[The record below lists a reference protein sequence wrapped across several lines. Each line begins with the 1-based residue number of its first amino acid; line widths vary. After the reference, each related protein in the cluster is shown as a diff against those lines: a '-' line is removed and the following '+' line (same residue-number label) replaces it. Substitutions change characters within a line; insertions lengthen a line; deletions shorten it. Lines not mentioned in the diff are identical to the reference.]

1 MTEGNF
7 IVPPRSWTS
16 IAAHADQVRVTLG
29 LQDRAY
35 LPIINI
41 LEALPDIL
49 GGFEFRVLE
58 DAEMGGA
65 MGITAPDGSFIALA
79 EGVYRRACE
88 GHARDRFT
96 AAHELGHLFLHKG
109 TSFQRADGAHGAY
122 PAYRLSEPQANFF
135 AAIILMPRKFILPSH
150 GVSDLVDMFGVSQ
163 GAARNRL
170 ERLAK
175 SNM

>member
-7 IVPPRSWTS
+7 IVPARSWSS
-16 IAAHADQVRVTLG
+16 ISAQAEHVRRTLG
-29 LQDRAY
+29 LQDCTY
-35 LPIINI
+35 LPITNI
-41 LEALPDIL
+41 LEALPDL
-49 GGFEFRVLE
+49 LEGFEFLVRE

-65 MGITAPDGSFIALA
+65 LGVTAPDGSFIALG
-79 EGVYRRACE
+79 ETVYRRACD

-96 AAHELGHLFLHKG
+96 AAHELGHLILHKG
-109 TSFQRADGAHGAY
+109 TSFQRADGAQAT

-135 AAIILMPRKFILPSH
+135 AAMILMPRKFIQPAH

-170 ERLAK
+170 ERMAWSGL
-175 SNM
+175 